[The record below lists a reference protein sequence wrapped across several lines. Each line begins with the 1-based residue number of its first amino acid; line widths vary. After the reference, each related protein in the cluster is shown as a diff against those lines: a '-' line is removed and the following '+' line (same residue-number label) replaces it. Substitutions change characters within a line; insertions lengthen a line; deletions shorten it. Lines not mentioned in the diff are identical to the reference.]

1 VNDFAHVL
9 TNIQKQSLENT
20 LQELEKIT
28 GDEVAVVTVQ
38 NLEGDYIE
46 HYAEQ
51 LFKEWGIGKR
61 NKDNGVLLLIA
72 FEERKV
78 RIEVGYGLEGVI
90 TDSIASSIIR
100 NEITPSFANGQYA
113 EGIDKGVAGIIKTIR
128 GIYETKEAPQQK
140 NFLDD
145 HPILIIIFIFIIIY
159 VRFAYFGGLGGS
171 ISFGKGGF
179 GGFGGGRSGGGGTTG
194 RW

>member
-1 VNDFAHVL
+1 VVLLEMAIVLLVGGTAHYFPLSGTAKGLDL
-9 TNIQKQSLENT
+9 TLMR
-20 LQELEKIT
+20 LWIT
-28 GDEVAVVTVQ
+28 IGLA
-38 NLEGDYIE
+38 LFCGS
-46 HYAEQ
+46 